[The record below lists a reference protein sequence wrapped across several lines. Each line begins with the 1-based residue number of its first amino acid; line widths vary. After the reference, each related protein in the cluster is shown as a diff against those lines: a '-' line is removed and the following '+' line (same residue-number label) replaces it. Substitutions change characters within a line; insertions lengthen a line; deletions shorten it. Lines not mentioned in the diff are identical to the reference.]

1 MRCNY
6 FSSCPLSWR
15 QVRRWQGDR
24 WHVGRWLVRR
34 WLVGRW
40 FVLIGC
46 TLALPALAEDDKHFT
61 AVIERAQQL
70 AAEAYHPPEESLPK
84 VLRELDYDTYRQIR
98 FDPAHAYWQD
108 ESPFS
113 LQLFHSGFLFPT
125 PITLNVIENDT
136 VAPLPFS
143 AEDFS
148 YDGNAAKLKEHDLT
162 GSGHAGFRLHYPL
175 NSEEY
180 DDEFAVFLGA
190 SYFRIVGRN
199 QAYGLSTRGLA
210 IDTAS
215 TAGEEFPAFREFWM
229 YKPDSDAEQ
238 IELLALM
245 DSPSI
250 SGAYRFIIQPGE
262 NTQVEVEAALFARN
276 DIAKL
281 GVAPL
286 TSMFTYGEASR
297 ERPDDFRPQVHDSD
311 GLLMQTGS
319 GEWIW
324 RPLTNPEHLRIST
337 FMDSAPQG
345 FGLMQRERDFNRYL
359 DIEAQYHRRPSQ
371 WVMPLD
377 DWGPGRVELVEIPTP
392 DETHDNIVAYW
403 VADDT
408 LEAGESRR
416 LHYLTHTLNT
426 QPEAHSL
433 GRAIRT
439 RHGRAS
445 VPGQADSALQGQR
458 QFIVDFQGGALAD
471 IAADQP
477 VELVINAQQD
487 EILLPQVTPLPNKGW
502 RASFRLPDSHQP
514 SDVRLRLTLN
524 DEPISETWNYVWYP
538 NAQ

>member
-6 FSSCPLSWR
+6 FARKL
-15 QVRRWQGDR
+15 VARR
-24 WHVGRWLVRR
+24 
-34 WLVGRW
+34 LVGRW
-40 FVLIGC
+40 RADKWIVLLSC
-46 TLALPALAEDDKHFT
+46 TLALPAFAEDDQHFSM
-61 AVIERAQQL
+61 VIERAQQL
-70 AAEAYHPPEESLPK
+70 AEEAYQAPEETLPQ
-84 VLRELDYDTYRQIR
+84 VLRELNYDTYRQIR
-98 FDPAHAYWQD
+98 FDPEHAYWKD
-108 ESPFS
+108 ETPFS
-113 LQLFHSGFLFPT
+113 LQLFHSGFLFQT
-125 PITLNVIENDT
+125 PITLNVIDNDT

-143 AEDFS
+143 AQDYT
-148 YDGNAAKLKEHDLT
+148 YDGNAATLKEQDLT

-175 NSEEY
+175 NSNEY
-180 DDEFAVFLGA
+180 DDEFGVFLGA
-190 SYFRIVGRN
+190 SYFRIVGQG

-215 TAGEEFPAFREFWM
+215 PEGEEFPAFREFWL
-229 YKPDSDAEQ
+229 YKPDSDAKQ

-245 DSPSI
+245 DSPSV

-262 NTQVEVEAALFARN
+262 NTQVEVEAKLFARE

-324 RPLTNPEHLRIST
+324 RPLSNPSHLRASAFID
-337 FMDSAPQG
+337 DSPQG

-359 DIEAQYHRRPSQ
+359 DTEAQYHRRPSQ
-371 WVMPLD
+371 WVVPLD
-377 DWGPGRVELVEIPTP
+377 EWGPGHVELVEIPTP

-403 VADDT
+403 VSDDT
-408 LEAGESRR
+408 LDAGESRR

-426 QPEAHSL
+426 QPDAHNL

-439 RHGRAS
+439 RQGSAGM
-445 VPGQADSALQGQR
+445 PGQADSSSQEQR

-471 IAADQP
+471 ITTDQP
-477 VELVINAQQD
+477 VELAISSQHSEV
-487 EILLPQVTPLPNKGW
+487 LLPQVTELPNNGW
-502 RASFRLPDSHQP
+502 RASFRLPVSDQP

-524 DEPISETWNYVWYP
+524 GDPVSETWNYVWYP
-538 NAQ
+538 DDQ

>member
-1 MRCNY
+1 M
-6 FSSCPLSWR
+6 
-15 QVRRWQGDR
+15 
-24 WHVGRWLVRR
+24 
-34 WLVGRW
+34 
-40 FVLIGC
+40 
-46 TLALPALAEDDKHFT
+46 
-61 AVIERAQQL
+61 VIERAQQL
-70 AAEAYHPPEESLPK
+70 AEEAYQAPEETLPQ
-84 VLRELDYDTYRQIR
+84 VLRDLNYDTYRQIR
-98 FDPAHAYWQD
+98 FNPEHAYWKD

-113 LQLFHSGFLFPT
+113 LQLFHSGFLFQT
-125 PITLNVIENDT
+125 PITLNVIDNDT

-143 AEDFS
+143 AQDYT
-148 YDGNAAKLKEHDLT
+148 YDGNAATLKEQDLT

-175 NSEEY
+175 NSNEY
-180 DDEFAVFLGA
+180 DDEFGVFLGA
-190 SYFRIVGRN
+190 SYFRIVGQG

-215 TAGEEFPAFREFWM
+215 PEGEEFPAFREFWL
-229 YKPDSDAEQ
+229 YKPDADAKQ

-245 DSPSI
+245 DSPSV

-262 NTQVEVEAALFARN
+262 NTQVEVEAELFARE

-311 GLLMQTGS
+311 GLLMHTGS

-324 RPLTNPEHLRIST
+324 RPLSNPAHLHTSAFID
-337 FMDSAPQG
+337 DSPQG

-359 DIEAQYHRRPSQ
+359 DTEAQYHRRPSQ
-371 WVMPLD
+371 WVVPLD
-377 DWGPGRVELVEIPTP
+377 KWGPGHVELVEIPTP

-408 LEAGESRR
+408 LDAGESRR

-426 QPEAHSL
+426 QPDAHNL

-439 RHGRAS
+439 RHGSAG
-445 VPGQADSALQGQR
+445 VPGQADSPSQDQR

-471 IAADQP
+471 ISADQP
-477 VELVINAQQD
+477 VELAISSQPGEV
-487 EILLPQVTPLPNKGW
+487 LLPQVTALPDDNGW
-502 RASFRLPDSHQP
+502 RASFRLPASDQP

-524 DEPISETWNYVWYP
+524 GEPISETWNYVWYP
-538 NAQ
+538 DDQ

>member
-6 FSSCPLSWR
+6 FARKL
-15 QVRRWQGDR
+15 VARR
-24 WHVGRWLVRR
+24 
-34 WLVGRW
+34 LVGRW
-40 FVLIGC
+40 RADKWIVLLSC
-46 TLALPALAEDDKHFT
+46 TLALPAFAEDDQHFSM
-61 AVIERAQQL
+61 VIERAQQL
-70 AAEAYHPPEESLPK
+70 AEEAYQVPEETLPQ
-84 VLRELDYDTYRQIR
+84 VLRELNYDTYRQIR
-98 FDPAHAYWQD
+98 FNPEHAYWKD

-113 LQLFHSGFLFPT
+113 LQLFHSGFLFQT
-125 PITLNVIENDT
+125 PITLNVIDNDT

-143 AEDFS
+143 AQDYT
-148 YDGNAAKLKEHDLT
+148 YDGNAATLKEQDLT

-175 NSEEY
+175 NSNEY
-180 DDEFAVFLGA
+180 DDEFGVFLGA
-190 SYFRIVGRN
+190 SYFRIVGQG

-215 TAGEEFPAFREFWM
+215 PEGEEFPAFREFWL
-229 YKPDSDAEQ
+229 YKPDADAKQ

-245 DSPSI
+245 DSPSV

-262 NTQVEVEAALFARN
+262 NTQVEVEAELFARE

-311 GLLMQTGS
+311 GLLMHTGS

-324 RPLTNPEHLRIST
+324 RPLSNPAYLHTSAFID
-337 FMDSAPQG
+337 DSPQG

-359 DIEAQYHRRPSQ
+359 DTEAQYHRRPSQ
-371 WVMPLD
+371 WVVPLD
-377 DWGPGRVELVEIPTP
+377 KWGPGHVELVEIPTP

-408 LEAGESRR
+408 LDAGESRR

-426 QPEAHSL
+426 QPDAHNL

-439 RHGRAS
+439 RHGSAG
-445 VPGQADSALQGQR
+445 VPGQADSPSQDQR

-471 IAADQP
+471 ISADQP
-477 VELVINAQQD
+477 VELAISSQPGEV
-487 EILLPQVTPLPNKGW
+487 LLPQVTALPDDNGW
-502 RASFRLPDSHQP
+502 RASFRLPASDQP

-524 DEPISETWNYVWYP
+524 GEPISETWNYVWYP
-538 NAQ
+538 DDQ